1 MKKLMLSL
9 LIISGLA
16 AGAHAQTDTTA
27 KAHKSKANKQAV
39 KAKKQQKDDE
49 FATSIK
55 KAGLSD
61 AQAAQ
66 IKAARADNE
75 TQSKAIKNDK
85 SLSKDDRKA
94 KLKAL
99 EDDRNKKYETIMGK
113 NNYQKF
119 KESQKQQKAAD
130 KAATKS

>member
-27 KAHKSKANKQAV
+27 KAHKSKADKQAV
-39 KAKKQQKDDE
+39 KAKKDDE
-49 FATSIK
+49 FANSIK

-113 NNYQKF
+113 DNYQKF